1 MRSDVGGKFEGGD
14 EEGKWTEDG
23 KKGGGKGE
31 SKFRVRVIGRV
42 K

>member
-1 MRSDVGGKFEGGD
+1 MRSDVGGKFEGGGD

-31 SKFRVRVIGRV
+31 SKFRVRVR
-42 K
+42 